1 MIKSNIS
8 SSELA
13 NLQYRRPASLESRL
27 PALPVVDQS
36 DCHSSKI
43 IEVDFA
49 PPDTGIMSL
58 NTAKDPHHFGL
69 ATMLGLPTHEFV
81 SKNGK
86 LNQNCGRYR
95 FLKISTKSG
104 FQQFHFPTHIAHIIW
119 LVYGSHMIHM
129 SSGTRKKLVGRK
141 KS

>member
-1 MIKSNIS
+1 MDASTQIRSNQTVHGSLDQVIKSNIS

-86 LNQNCGRYR
+86 LNHNCGRYR

-104 FQQFHFPTHIAHIIW
+104 FQNFHQLSLSGVPK
-119 LVYGSHMIHM
+119 VYV
-129 SSGTRKKLVGRK
+129 RA
-141 KS
+141 